1 MRVKKVLSLL
11 TLIFLVFFLVIPA
24 FPGGDPTD
32 ADPWNET
39 IAEPDPRD
47 VDTVIII
54 ISSTFTPMVP
64 YFVMLKI
71 QLPSNPKI
79 TGGNSSAPARGSSLA
94 AR

>member
-32 ADPWNET
+32 ADPWNE
-39 IAEPDPRD
+39 IVSEPDPRD

-54 ISSTFTPMVP
+54 IGSGYTPLVP
-64 YFVMLKI
+64 YFVMMKI

-79 TGGNSSAPARGSSLA
+79 TGAKGSTPARGSSLA
-94 AR
+94 GR